1 MHSSDSSITKVYD
14 DDDNIYDGSVCIKM
28 FNWFAEVDTGQF
40 NHTQEGQTVSFLRYS
55 EVESD
60 GMEWADVGSE
70 QVCHRTSYHI
80 LLFRLANRMYFSK
93 N

>member
-1 MHSSDSSITKVYD
+1 MTT
-14 DDDNIYDGSVCIKM
+14 IYDGSVCIKM

-55 EVESD
+55 EVESV

-70 QVCHRTSYHI
+70 RTSLSPNI
-80 LLFRLANRMYFSK
+80 ISCYFG
-93 N
+93 